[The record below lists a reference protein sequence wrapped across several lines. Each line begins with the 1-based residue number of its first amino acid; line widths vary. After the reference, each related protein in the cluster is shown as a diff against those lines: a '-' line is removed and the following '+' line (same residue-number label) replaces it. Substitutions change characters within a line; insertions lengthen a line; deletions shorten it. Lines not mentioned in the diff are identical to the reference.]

1 MRYTFLALFI
11 LACTC
16 VRAQTPNTQGT
27 GGAET
32 TNLATGSEMELWAGI
47 FEESN
52 VGFLHVYVDPAVDP
66 LETYLFR
73 GVEMGEG
80 EVSQLPQAY
89 LSDLSST
96 DGKFYA
102 AMAIQGIE
110 ENLYLVRFQGEEGG
124 RIDQFAIRDE
134 QPIHLKTLAY
144 LKCDEP
150 GTCAQLDSYITDVNL
165 DTKFDLIQIIR
176 QNASD
181 TEEERHVYT
190 MPRETREWAET
201 QELDVPW
208 EGITFYEHPSANRN
222 H

>member
-1 MRYTFLALFI
+1 MRYPFLALLLFV
-11 LACTC
+11 CTC

-32 TNLATGSEMELWAGI
+32 TNFATGTEMELWAGI

-80 EVSQLPQAY
+80 EVSQLPQQF
-89 LSDLSST
+89 LSDLGT
-96 DGKFYA
+96 TEGKFYA

-124 RIDQFAIRDE
+124 QIDQFAIRDE
-134 QPIHLKTLAY
+134 TPVHLKTLAY

-150 GTCAQLDSYITDVNL
+150 GACAQLDSYITDVNL
-165 DTKFDLIQIIR
+165 DSKFDLIQIMR

-181 TEEERHVYT
+181 TGEERHVYT
-190 MPRETREWAET
+190 MPRETRAWAET

-208 EGITFYEHPSANRN
+208 EGITFYEHPSAARD